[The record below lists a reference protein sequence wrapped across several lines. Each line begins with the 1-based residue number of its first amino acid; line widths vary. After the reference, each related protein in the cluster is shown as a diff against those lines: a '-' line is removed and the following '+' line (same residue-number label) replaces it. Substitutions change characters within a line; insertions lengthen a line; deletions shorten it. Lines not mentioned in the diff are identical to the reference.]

1 MYAFGQ
7 MREVTMKSI
16 RATPDSPYLRRWMAE
31 RGQQADAIADA
42 IGMARAQFYRR
53 LRGEKAFHL
62 AEAHA
67 ICVFLAVPYS
77 VLFPDHSGID
87 PRDIEA
93 LQYAS
98 LVGVA

>member
-16 RATPDSPYLRRWMAE
+16 RATPGSPYLRRWMDE
-31 RGQQADAIADA
+31 RGQQADAVADA
-42 IGMARAQFYRR
+42 IGMARSQFYRR
-53 LRGEKAFHL
+53 LRGEKGFHL

-67 ICVFLAVPYS
+67 ICKFLCAPYS

-93 LQYAS
+93 LKYAP